1 MTRDGIPATDGP
13 LPPSANDATYNNGG
27 HQNGYNH
34 GVPANSSTKE
44 QAAAIAV
51 EAETAPSS
59 ASSRPRSYTFPDVCY
74 KLRHKVQ
81 AFLAEE
87 IPASEELL
95 RNVQSQVRAS
105 VDVIDQA
112 LRRYSLDQVSLSY
125 NGGKDCLVLLILI
138 LACLP
143 ACNEPTGDETNSTA
157 KATTIP
163 APQSPASTAAAVPTT
178 PIETFST
185 TPSSPSR
192 SFQAIYIVPPDLFPE
207 VDEFVDQS
215 TADYQL
221 DLARYPMAMRA
232 ALDAY
237 LTDRPAVQA
246 IFMGT
251 RRTDPHAEFLTHFT
265 PTDPGWP
272 QLMRIHPVINWHYAE
287 IWAFIRHFDVP
298 FCSLYNRGF
307 TSLGGTSDT
316 RPNPVLAK
324 TGADITASDENGSST
339 PTSFRPAY
347 ELMDDDEERLGRG
360 R

>member
-1 MTRDGIPATDGP
+1 MTRPDQATGDGP
-13 LPPSANDATYNNGG
+13 SQPFSNTIPHQTDHQSLYSNGASTITQPQSKATAAVDAPPS
-27 HQNGYNH
+27 
-34 GVPANSSTKE
+34 
-44 QAAAIAV
+44 
-51 EAETAPSS
+51 
-59 ASSRPRSYTFPDVCY
+59 RPQHHTFPDVCY

-81 AFLAEE
+81 AFLADE
-87 IPASEELL
+87 IPASDELL
-95 RNVQSQVRAS
+95 RNVQNQVRAS
-105 VDVIDQA
+105 VNVIDEA
-112 LRRYSLDQVSLSY
+112 LRRYSFDQVSLSY

-143 ACNEPTGDETNSTA
+143 TCNDPTGEKTC
-157 KATTIP
+157 TIALASP
-163 APQSPASTAAAVPTT
+163 APAPTPTVPTALK
-178 PIETFST
+178 PIDG
-185 TPSSPSR
+185 SSSASAPLR

-237 LTDRPAVQA
+237 LADRPAVQA

-251 RRTDPHAEFLTHFT
+251 RRTDPHAEFLAHFN

-287 IWAFIRHFDVP
+287 IWAFIRHFDIP
-298 FCSLYNRGF
+298 FCSLYNQGF
-307 TSLGGTSDT
+307 TSLGGTTDT

-324 TGADITASDENGSST
+324 TKANTGDNSGSST

-347 ELMDDDEERLGRG
+347 ELLDDDEERLGRG

>member
-1 MTRDGIPATDGP
+1 MTRPDQAAGDGP
-13 LPPSANDATYNNGG
+13 SPPFSNGTIP
-27 HQNGYNH
+27 HQQDHQRSYSNGASTSTQ
-34 GVPANSSTKE
+34 PQPNSTEVVK
-44 QAAAIAV
+44 V
-51 EAETAPSS
+51 ETEAP
-59 ASSRPRSYTFPDVCY
+59 SSRPRTYTFPDVCY
-74 KLRHKVQ
+74 KLRNKVQ
-81 AFLAEE
+81 AFLADE
-87 IPASEELL
+87 IPASDGLL
-95 RNVQSQVRAS
+95 HLMQIQVRAS

-112 LRRYSLDQVSLSY
+112 LRRYSFDQVSLSY

-143 ACNEPTGDETNSTA
+143 NCNDSTGDKTSTT
-157 KATTIP
+157 ATAVP
-163 APQSPASTAAAVPTT
+163 ASTPTAPTATAAAGMKTTDVSSPAS
-178 PIETFST
+178 
-185 TPSSPSR
+185 SSLR

-215 TADYQL
+215 SADYHL

-251 RRTDPHAEFLTHFT
+251 RRTDPHARHLSHFN
-265 PTDPGWP
+265 PTDLGWP
-272 QLMRIHPVINWHYAE
+272 PLMRIHPIINWHYAE
-287 IWAFIRHFDVP
+287 IWAFIRHFDIP
-298 FCSLYNRGF
+298 FCDLYNRGF
-307 TSLGGTSDT
+307 TSLGGTTDT

-324 TGADITASDENGSST
+324 TKASRTDAGDNSSSST

-347 ELMDDDEERLGRG
+347 ELLDDDEERLGRG